1 VVDQRVV
8 EFSLI
13 EDPMSLVEIVP
24 MRKHPTTRLSFL
36 IKPILVGLL
45 ELGADISASSGNSL
59 FESGSIAGL
68 SALAWLGAVSRFAL
82 TRALNNWGPG
92 ALVRLL
98 EASSASSDLRL
109 GAALSAARASVQAGV
124 ERAQAA
130 LRIWTIADAR
140 RLPAARTMP
149 AAALPT

>member
-1 VVDQRVV
+1 MV

-13 EDPMSLVEIVP
+13 EDPMSLVEIVL
-24 MRKHPTTRLSFL
+24 MRKLPTTRLSFL

-45 ELGADISASSGNSL
+45 ELGADISASRGNSL

-68 SALAWLGAVSRFAL
+68 SAQAWLGAVSRFA
-82 TRALNNWGPG
+82 RARVLNNRGPG

-109 GAALSAARASVQAGV
+109 PS
-124 ERAQAA
+124 
-130 LRIWTIADAR
+130 
-140 RLPAARTMP
+140 
-149 AAALPT
+149 